1 MVSIARG
8 NFTLSERQKM
18 LLEFVGDFTTRRGY
32 PPTLREI
39 MRNTDFTSTSVISYN
54 VNRLVENGYL
64 EKEEKVSR
72 GLRLLPRPAEG
83 DTPGIINV
91 PLLRRVIV
99 SPYGHIPKTGLRQSI
114 PVSWLADIPLHQ
126 VYALN
131 VKSRLMYDAMVTPG
145 DVIVLQRQHTAED
158 DDLVM
163 VVIDPTRETRI
174 RRIRFE
180 GGHVRLEPLLHA
192 IQPQTLP
199 SEQVHV
205 VGKVVGLMRQF

>member
-1 MVSIARG
+1 MTIETQG
-8 NFTLSERQKM
+8 NYKLNERQQR
-18 LLEFVGDFTTRRGY
+18 LLEFIADFITRHGY
-32 PPTLREI
+32 PPTIREI
-39 MRNTDFTSTSVISYN
+39 MQHTDFTSTSVVSYN

-83 DTPGIINV
+83 DTPGMVNV

-99 SPYGHIPKTGLRQSI
+99 SPHGHMLRTGKQQSL
-114 PVSWLADIPLHQ
+114 PVGWLADIPLHQ
-126 VYALN
+126 VYAVN
-131 VKSRLMYDAMVTPG
+131 VKGHLMYDAMVSPG

-158 DDLVM
+158 GDLVV
-163 VVIDPTRETRI
+163 VVIDPNRETRI
-174 RRIRFE
+174 RRISFDGE
-180 GGHVRLEPLLHA
+180 QVHLEPVLRA

-199 SEQVHV
+199 CSQVQV

>member
-1 MVSIARG
+1 MTSISRRE
-8 NFTLSERQKM
+8 FTPSERQHM
-18 LLEFVGDFTTRRGY
+18 LLDFVADFTTRHGF
-32 PPTLREI
+32 PPTIREI
-39 MRNTDFTSTSVISYN
+39 VKHTDFTSTSVVSYN
-54 VNRLVENGYL
+54 VNQLVERGYL

-158 DDLVM
+158 GDLVM
-163 VVIDPTRETRI
+163 VVIDPKQETRI
-174 RRIRFE
+174 RRVRFE
-180 GGHVRLEPLLHA
+180 GDQVRLEPVLQA

-199 SEQVHV
+199 CSQVQV